1 MVRFYFF
8 IIFAVI
14 LPLFAVGLFSLPQI
28 QAQET
33 AESQEKAQEKLED
46 SLGTVTDIAEAQK
59 ADIANLKN
67 DFQTFDKD
75 LEKLSGQIKQLQKTL
90 RSDLSPKELATI
102 RKKQSKDIAQIILRF
117 QDRIAFLERQN
128 SDLTGQLD
136 NFISDQDS
144 IEKSIEAIRESLA
157 NLIENYTGFTEGS
170 TSRQENLRVL
180 LLEQTRILQMQQKII
195 KTQALAIKRL
205 NTKHNGLVKKIQ
217 KASEDSK
224 INLGVAVTNKKPTT
238 KTSKS
243 KTTQTTDKKT
253 PAWQQLFN
261 GAKAL
266 INQKKYPESRAKFEE
281 FIRRYPKWKLAR
293 KAKYYVGETYY
304 LEKKYAQAAKK
315 FADLYQ
321 KYPKS
326 EIAPETLLRLGFSL
340 KALKKKKGACGA
352 FQELQDKF
360 PKADAK
366 LLKRAK
372 NEYKKLKCDRL

>member
-8 IIFAVI
+8 IIFSVI
-14 LPLFAVGLFSLPQI
+14 LLLFVAGLFFVPHI
-28 QAQET
+28 HAQET
-33 AESQEKAQEKLED
+33 AE
-46 SLGTVTDIAEAQK
+46 TQK
-59 ADIANLKN
+59 ADIATLKQ

-75 LEKLSGQIKQLQKTL
+75 LEKLSQQIKQLQKIL

-117 QDRIAFLERQN
+117 QDRIAFLEQQN

-136 NFISDQDS
+136 DFTAQLDNFIGDQDS
-144 IEKSIEAIRESLA
+144 IEKSVEAIRQSVA
-157 NLIENYTGFTEGS
+157 NLIENCTGFTEGS

-180 LLEQTRILQMQQKII
+180 LLEQTRILQMQQRII
-195 KTQALAIKRL
+195 KNQGLAIKRL
-205 NTKHNGLVKKIQ
+205 ETKHNALVKKIQ
-217 KASEDSK
+217 KASEDGK
-224 INLGVAVTNKKPTT
+224 INLSAAVKSKQATK

-243 KTTQTTDKKT
+243 KKAQTTDKKT
-253 PAWQQLFN
+253 PAWKQLFD

-293 KAKYYVGETYY
+293 KAKYYIGETYY

-315 FADLYQ
+315 FAVLYQ

-352 FQELQDKF
+352 FQELQSKF

>member
-8 IIFAVI
+8 IILSVI
-14 LPLFAVGLFSLPQI
+14 LPLFAVELFFVPQI

-33 AESQEKAQEKLED
+33 AETQQ
-46 SLGTVTDIAEAQK
+46 

-75 LEKLSGQIKQLQKTL
+75 LENLSEQIKQLQKIL

-102 RKKQSKDIAQIILRF
+102 RKKQSKDIAKIILRF
-117 QDRIAFLERQN
+117 QDRIAFLEQQN

-136 NFISDQDS
+136 NFIVDQDS
-144 IEKSIEAIRESLA
+144 MEKSVEAIQQSVS
-157 NLIENYTGFTEGS
+157 NLIESYTGFTEGS
-170 TSRQENLRVL
+170 TDKQENLRVL

-195 KTQALAIKRL
+195 KNQGLAIKRL
-205 NTKHNGLVKKIQ
+205 ETKHNGLVKKIQ
-217 KASEDSK
+217 KASEDGK
-224 INLGVAVTNKKPTT
+224 INLSGAVKSKKPTK
-238 KTSKS
+238 KTSKAK
-243 KTTQTTDKKT
+243 KTQSTDKKT
-253 PAWQQLFN
+253 PAWQQLFD

-304 LEKKYAQAAKK
+304 LEKKYAEAAKK

-340 KALKKKKGACGA
+340 KALKEKKGACGA